1 MKNKTQKKIMIF
13 VKRNL
18 KWIILLGCMILF
30 LAIAEDILDH
40 EIWRFDHQVYQY
52 ISQFITDPVTMVFKV
67 ITNLSGAVFV
77 VSITLLIVLWCK
89 NKKYGKYIVINLV
102 SITLIN
108 QILKYIVQRPRP
120 TEFRIIDET
129 GYSFPSGHSMVSMA
143 FYGFIIYLM
152 YHYVENKYL
161 KWGMCTLLTLLI
173 PLIGISRIY
182 LGVHYASDV
191 IGGFCVSISYLI
203 LYTKFVSKQLK
214 KK

>member
-52 ISQFITDPVTMVFKV
+52 ISQFITEPVTMVFKL

-143 FYGFIIYLM
+143 FYGFIIYLI

>member
-52 ISQFITDPVTMVFKV
+52 ISQFITEPVTMVFKL

-89 NKKYGKYIVINLV
+89 NKRYGKYIVINLV